1 MLERTNTIFEIRDKA
16 NIESIIGASDLIPE
30 NILSVQ
36 KRTTYEKK
44 LKNIN
49 QPVSIAIT
57 ARARTRSGNKN
68 YAIGYIENA
77 RIVFVDVQAKP
88 LMIKDH
94 NTLEKEKNQFRENNA
109 YPFYEIEILSPPM
122 GLMEFLSYKG
132 ALAPYA
138 TPDRLS

>member
-30 NILSVQ
+30 NVLSVQ
-36 KRTTYEKK
+36 KRTRYEKK

-49 QPVSIAIT
+49 QPVSIAIV
-57 ARARTRSGNKN
+57 ARARLGNKN
-68 YAIGYIENA
+68 YIMGYIEDA

-88 LMIKDH
+88 LMIRNQDI
-94 NTLEKEKNQFRENNA
+94 LEKEKNQFRENNA

-122 GLMEFLSYKG
+122 KLMEFLNYKG

-138 TPDRLS
+138 TPDRLQ